1 MDMTIER
8 RMSTAWRLARPWLA
22 DATSVKSA
30 DAFVGVAGSCG
41 AGLVGS
47 IQVHTRTAEG
57 FLSTAEV
64 QRP

>member
-1 MDMTIER
+1 
-8 RMSTAWRLARPWLA
+8 
-22 DATSVKSA
+22 
-30 DAFVGVAGSCG
+30 VGVAGSCG